1 MARSIVL
8 TALLAVFGAM
18 PVWAAR
24 VPSCEAQAL
33 QAEKAAGIP
42 TYLLAAITRTETGHT
57 RRGRGFGAWPWTL
70 NIKGKGYYYESREE
84 AIAAFRDAIAQGLTS
99 IDVGCMQLNYR
110 WHGQA
115 FSSIEDMF
123 DPVSNAAYAA
133 QFLTSLKDRHG
144 SWEEAVKRYHS
155 STDALGT
162 KYLARVEKSYEA
174 FTKEGLPAAEI
185 MVASAAPPESAV
197 PRVLVRSGD
206 LLGYVG
212 KMQLPKGNLPT
223 MPQSGHKAIPP
234 KAYDFSAP
242 ASGVE
247 DAATRLASLKAA
259 FGVAN

>member
-1 MARSIVL
+1 MARSI
-8 TALLAVFGAM
+8 ALSAALAGFGAM

-24 VPSCEAQAL
+24 TPSCEGHAL

-70 NIKGKGYYYESREE
+70 NIKGKGYYFDTRDE
-84 AIAAFRDAIAQGLTS
+84 AIAAFRAAIDQGLTS

-115 FSSIEDMF
+115 FASIEDMF

-133 QFLTSLKDRHG
+133 RFLTDLKDRHG
-144 SWEEAVKRYHS
+144 SWEEAVKHYHS
-155 STDALGT
+155 STDALGR
-162 KYLARVEKSYEA
+162 KYLARVEKSFND
-174 FTKEGLPAAEI
+174 FTKDGLPTEEVMLA
-185 MVASAAPPESAV
+185 AAPSAESGM

-223 MPQSGHKAIPP
+223 LPQSGHKAIPRQ
-234 KAYDFSAP
+234 AFDFSAP
-242 ASGVE
+242 AKDGE
-247 DAATRLASLKAA
+247 NAETRLASLKAA